1 MRGEAQR
8 EVEVS
13 GEGWPGRLRGRWR
26 DPVFWTDVTQLVKTV
41 VAAVLAWVIATR
53 LLHLPQS
60 FLAPWAAL
68 LVVHATVYRT
78 FSQGARQ
85 VAATVLGVFLAWSVG
100 NVFGLDTTAVAAVM
114 LLGLVLGSFR
124 WFGTEMTTVA
134 ATALV
139 VLTTGFSDNDN
150 MLLSRLADTAI
161 GIVVGLVVNLVVWPP
176 LRRRTAVVAMDALD
190 DRIGELLVDIGDGLA
205 LGVSSREVEEWID
218 RTRSI
223 DEDVDHA
230 WALVRQAR
238 ESALMNPRRS
248 ASGLRDPKQWISLL
262 ERVEQALSD
271 ARSMVRTL
279 GYGVSG
285 EHVWQP
291 DFRDVY
297 VEVLREA
304 GRAMLQADREPLQ
317 RCRERLDD
325 LVDVVDRES
334 SVPPLW
340 PEYGALVVNLRN
352 ILGAMDEVAAANPMT
367 QPPLPFTRPA
377 SR

>member
-1 MRGEAQR
+1 MP
-8 EVEVS
+8 
-13 GEGWPGRLRGRWR
+13 GEGWPARWRGRWG
-26 DPVFWTDVTQLVKTV
+26 DPVFWTDVIQLVKTV

-100 NVFGLDTTAVAAVM
+100 NVFGLDTLAVAAVM

-124 WFGTEMTTVA
+124 WFGTETTTVA

-139 VLTTGFSDNDN
+139 VLTTGFADNDSL
-150 MLLSRLADTAI
+150 LLSRLADTAI
-161 GIVVGLVVNLVVWPP
+161 GIGVGLIVNLVVWPP
-176 LRRRTAVVAMDALD
+176 LRRRTAVVALDGLD

-205 LGVSSREVEEWID
+205 LGVSSREVEEWVS
-218 RTRSI
+218 RTGTI

-238 ESALMNPRRS
+238 ESARMNPRRS
-248 ASGLRDPKQWISLL
+248 ASALRDPRQWIALL

-271 ARSMVRTL
+271 VRSMVRTL

-285 EHVWQP
+285 EHEWQP
-291 DFRDVY
+291 EFRDVY
-297 VEVLREA
+297 IEVLREA
-304 GRAMLQADREPLQ
+304 GRAMLQADRETLH
-317 RCRERLDD
+317 RSRERLDD
-325 LVDVVDRES
+325 LVDVVDREDT
-334 SVPPLW
+334 VPRLW

-352 ILGAMDEVAAANPMT
+352 IIGAMDEVTAANPMT
-367 QPPLPFTRPA
+367 QPPLPFRRGTT
-377 SR
+377 